1 MTEMKNEEKKVK
13 KYYRGKRNPVKQK
26 YVAIT
31 IIAVILIVALASII
45 IFKPFGNKEKASD
58 DKKKEVSKEVQTED
72 GEKIEAK
79 PVDETVL
86 KNLITNAEAIQTAG
100 YTEESVVVFNT
111 ALEEARNL
119 LQTNFEQTQV
129 EAACKKLVDA
139 IQQLTKQ

>member
-1 MTEMKNEEKKVK
+1 MKNEEKKVK
-13 KYYRGKRNPVKQK
+13 KYYRGKRNPAKQK
-26 YVAIT
+26 YIT
-31 IIAVILIVALASII
+31 IFIVAAILIAVIAGLI

-58 DKKKEVSKEVQTED
+58 DKKKEVSKEVQIENV
-72 GEKIEAK
+72 EKIEAK

-86 KNLITNAEAIQTAG
+86 QNLITNAEAIQTAG
-100 YTEESVVVFNT
+100 YTEESVTAFNT

>member
-1 MTEMKNEEKKVK
+1 M
-13 KYYRGKRNPVKQK
+13 
-26 YVAIT
+26 AIT
-31 IIAVILIVALASII
+31 IIAVILIVSLASII

-119 LQTNFEQTQV
+119 LQINFEQTQV